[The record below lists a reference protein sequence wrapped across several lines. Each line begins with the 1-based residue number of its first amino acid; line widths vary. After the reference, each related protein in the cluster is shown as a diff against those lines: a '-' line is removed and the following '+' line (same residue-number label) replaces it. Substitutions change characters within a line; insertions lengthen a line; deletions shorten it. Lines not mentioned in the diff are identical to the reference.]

1 MRCAR
6 LWHFRKCHTE
16 RGVAGRKAFTKNRR
30 LSLESGGAGAFGAA
44 RGDEVGREGEEA
56 GEAGVEGEAG
66 GDADPSESEANQ
78 IEDGA
83 EIILARNAL
92 RGGKIRVGGE

>member
-16 RGVAGRKAFTKNRR
+16 LWAARRQGGKKIRR

-44 RGDEVGREGEEA
+44 RGDEVGREGEKA
-56 GEAGVEGEAG
+56 GETGVEGEAG
-66 GDADPSESEANQ
+66 GDADPSES
-78 IEDGA
+78 
-83 EIILARNAL
+83 
-92 RGGKIRVGGE
+92 